1 MTTNKPEEEEEEAHP
16 LYFGIDLVMNNHK
29 TTRDIIKSCT
39 TSESAVTYS
48 WKAAFD
54 DPIGCCPFPFHSE
67 IVTIPPIFRLMFF
80 NTCLLTVL
88 PSRIIMACYM
98 SMIFNL
104 LRIFEKFSNPGPTSE
119 ERDTTSRQRRTAYV
133 KAFWEHHK
141 DFQTAEFTEAHDTM
155 QKDTVFCLDPW
166 GFINTCEARAFWL
179 FFLFCLLNKG
189 LSSLEFDNKGQ
200 PLKRFKRTADVGM
213 MYKHVFLP
221 FFNYYRTLKWVT
233 FEHSLSQ
240 CDMLSVLK
248 QENTEHNIKCME
260 SVLDKLKTKLNMGFD
275 DEGCAFYI
283 TILRNLI
290 DQERDLNGISFQD
303 PEMVSYEGSI
313 KEGTMSTPVEL
324 EDTGT
329 DRDANNA
336 SVTVPE
342 TNRSDSDSDLVVV
355 VPESTCTI
363 HEVTHIASVE
373 TRRERSHSDGL
384 INNIEP
390 EVPSSDFKL
399 LARRLLEN
407 HIKRKYSNSEGYLK
421 PEKN

>member
-1 MTTNKPEEEEEEAHP
+1 MTTSGGRLDLKKKQRLPEHQQLTIFFQKNDLNCEGASPSDPAWTADLPFCCRLPSLFEEA
-16 LYFGIDLVMNNHK
+16 GGRVETGKNSSGHK
-29 TTRDIIKSCT
+29 
-39 TSESAVTYS
+39 V
-48 WKAAFD
+48 
-54 DPIGCCPFPFHSE
+54 
-67 IVTIPPIFRLMFF
+67 
-80 NTCLLTVL
+80 
-88 PSRIIMACYM
+88 
-98 SMIFNL
+98 
-104 LRIFEKFSNPGPTSE
+104 
-119 ERDTTSRQRRTAYV
+119 ER
-133 KAFWEHHK
+133 
-141 DFQTAEFTEAHDTM
+141 
-155 QKDTVFCLDPW
+155 
-166 GFINTCEARAFWL
+166 
-179 FFLFCLLNKG
+179 
-189 LSSLEFDNKGQ
+189 
-200 PLKRFKRTADVGM
+200 RFKRTADVGM